1 MGADVR
7 DAELVTRYLETRD
20 LGLFEELV
28 ARHRDRMM
36 RLVLSVLGPDL
47 GNDAEDVVQ
56 EAFLKAHDRL
66 ASFRGQSRFGSW
78 LYRIAYNRSLD
89 YRRSAARRQRRAREA
104 AADPAGPPRVDG
116 AGGQWLQI
124 SERKIEQGGKWLLTA
139 ERDRVVRATLDRVPQ
154 PYQTA
159 LHSYYWLELPVAE
172 IAELLGVA
180 PGTVKSYLHRGR
192 ARLARLLEEA
202 PWFEEAR
209 SPEEEVWRH
218 DR

>member
-36 RLVLSVLGPDL
+36 RLVLSVLGPEL

-56 EAFLKAHDRL
+56 EAFLRAHDRL
-66 ASFRGQSRFGSW
+66 RGFRGQSRFGSW
-78 LYRIAYNRSLD
+78 LYRIAYNRALD
-89 YRRSAARRQRRAREA
+89 YWRSAARRQRRAREA
-104 AADPAGPPRVDG
+104 AADPAGPPRVDD
-116 AGGQWLQI
+116 AGGQ
-124 SERKIEQGGKWLLTA
+124 RLLDA
-139 ERDRVVRATLDRVPQ
+139 ERDRAVRAALDRVPQ
-154 PYQTA
+154 PYRTA

-180 PGTVKSYLHRGR
+180 RGTVKSYLHRGR
-192 ARLARLLEEA
+192 ARLAGLLEEDG
-202 PWFEEAR
+202 E
-209 SPEEEVWRH
+209 SP
-218 DR
+218 